1 MIKDLIAADA
11 GSQRQGVTRRQTMG
25 GLAATAAAALA
36 SVAPAFGQQHW
47 PKGRTIKIVVPFPA
61 GGATDVLAR
70 IVADR
75 LTAIWGTGVVIEN
88 RAGAGANI
96 GSEYVARSEPNG
108 ETMLMG
114 TFGLAINRFL
124 FKSMKYDAITDFAPV
139 SLVSIMPN
147 LVVAPANAPYNTIGE
162 LIAYLKANP
171 GKLTCATSGRGTS
184 VHLSGELFQS
194 VAGVKIEMLH
204 YRGSAPALQDLMAG
218 RTGVMFDN
226 MASCLPQVQGKTL
239 KALAVTTAKRSK
251 FMPDVPTVAESLPG
265 FDVSPWFGLLM
276 PAKTPAPIVE
286 RASRDI
292 RTALT
297 DKGVIGKLDAL
308 AAESSG
314 SQPQEFASLIRS
326 ETDKWGKVIKAA
338 GIEPA

>member
-1 MIKDLIAADA
+1 MKKDLSATGEADLE
-11 GSQRQGVTRRQTMG
+11 QGLSRRQVIG
-25 GLAATAAAALA
+25 GLAAAAAGTLA
-36 SVAPAFGQQHW
+36 PGASTFAQQDW
-47 PKGRTIKIVVPFPA
+47 PKGRTLKIVVPFPA

-75 LTAIWGTGVVIEN
+75 LTGIWGTGVVIEN

-96 GSEYVARSEPNG
+96 GSEYVARAEPNG

-147 LVVAPANAPYNTIGE
+147 LVVAPANAPYNTIAE
-162 LIAYLKANP
+162 LIAYVKANP

-184 VHLSGELFQS
+184 VHLSGELFQT
-194 VAGVKIEMLH
+194 VAGVKLEMLH
-204 YRGSAPALQDLMAG
+204 YRGSAPALQDLVAG

-251 FMPDVPTVAESLPG
+251 FMPDVPTVAETLPG

-276 PAKTPAPIVE
+276 PAKTPANIVE
-286 RASRDI
+286 KASRDI
-292 RTALT
+292 RAALT